1 MQRKTPA
8 ESMTSARQ
16 GHFAHAPMPAID
28 PLRSF
33 ATGQPSCYSAS
44 CARGTMS
51 ETRKIAAILAAD
63 VVGFSRMASADEDRT
78 LARLRAL
85 RADLLDPTVASQN
98 GRVFKRTGDGAL
110 VEFRS
115 VVEAVR
121 CAITVQNAMV
131 ERNIGIPADQR
142 VVFRMGIH
150 LGDVVEESDGDLM
163 G

>member
-1 MQRKTPA
+1 
-8 ESMTSARQ
+8 
-16 GHFAHAPMPAID
+16 
-28 PLRSF
+28 
-33 ATGQPSCYSAS
+33 
-44 CARGTMS
+44 MS

-121 CAITVQNAMV
+121 CATTIQNAMMLGKLDEARSEV
-131 ERNIGIPADQR
+131 KAGLALDPTFTLRRFRLGTASDNAVFLKQRERAY
-142 VVFRMGIH
+142 
-150 LGDVVEESDGDLM
+150 DGM
-163 G
+163 RKAGVPEG